1 MIGTMSLLPAVV
13 VGANRFHLPT
23 GASGAI
29 IVTAMSQ

>member
-1 MIGTMSLLPAVV
+1 MIDTMSLLPPVV
-13 VGANRFHLPT
+13 VGANRFHLPA

>member
-1 MIGTMSLLPAVV
+1 MIDTMLLLPPVV

>member
-1 MIGTMSLLPAVV
+1 MIDTMSLLPTVA